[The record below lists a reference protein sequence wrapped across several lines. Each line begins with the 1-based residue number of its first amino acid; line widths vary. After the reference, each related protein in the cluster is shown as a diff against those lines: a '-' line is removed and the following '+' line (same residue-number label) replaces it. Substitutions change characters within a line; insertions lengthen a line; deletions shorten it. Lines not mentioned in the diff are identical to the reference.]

1 LILLIVYLSVIHG
14 KDVAFI
20 LRCMVEETENGKASG
35 MYMKENTDI
44 ESAPDSICPVTG

>member
-1 LILLIVYLSVIHG
+1 MARILQLY
-14 KDVAFI
+14 F
-20 LRCMVEETENGKASG
+20 CMVEETKNGKAPG